1 MVLKNARLAEG
12 ERVDVRVVGD
22 YIVAI
27 ENFLSP
33 SQHEIVIDC
42 QQHTLLPSFVDLGV
56 FLHNLQAQTYLKLKK
71 QALRGGVGTLMG
83 IDLTPLYS
91 LNEPDM
97 QPLSLEQESPSPLE
111 AALEQAITFKDPIC
125 FHPLNA
131 KERLQ
136 NLAMLHGQLP
146 PNSPACLYIY
156 NLEGQKL
163 LPALDYAKMLDLS
176 LVCGVRGYEG
186 RPTLAIMDSSPLA
199 YELGL
204 PSVSPLIQIKEVG
217 KYAAMALHTQLPTM
231 LDSIVEL
238 EALKIT
244 QAFKSLGA
252 PLLIQTPLHHL
263 ILEEQIYRR
272 YDSRAKILPPL
283 KSKDQQEALK
293 HALQNDQIDM
303 LTSLHYTHTPSLKIF
318 EEAPFGMQSIDYLFP
333 LAYTHLVQNKTLTLK
348 QLITLMATN
357 PACFLKANYGEV
369 ALGKEA
375 RLMLVDLK
383 GNTRVNNPLSIYEGE
398 VLKGRVCQV
407 LQGERVLYAC

>member
-1 MVLKNARLAEG
+1 MLLKNARLAEG

-22 YIVAI
+22 YIESI

-33 SQHEIVIDC
+33 SQHESVIDC
-42 QQHTLLPSFVDLGV
+42 QDHTLLPSFIDLGV
-56 FLHNLQAQTYLKLKK
+56 FLHNLQAKTYLKLKK
-71 QALRGGVGTLMG
+71 QALKGGVGTLMG

-97 QPLSLEQESPSPLE
+97 QPLSLEQQDIASPLE
-111 AALEQAITFKDPIC
+111 AALEQAIAFKDPIC

-163 LPALDYAKMLDLS
+163 LPALDYAKMLSLP

-217 KYAAMALHTQLPTM
+217 KYAAMALHTQIPTM

-252 PLLIQTPLHHL
+252 PLFVQTPLHHL
-263 ILEEQIYRR
+263 ILEEQIYKR

-283 KSKDQQEALK
+283 KDKEQQEALK
-293 HALQNDQIDM
+293 HALQNGQIDM

-318 EEAPFGMQSIDYLFP
+318 EEAPFGMQSIDAFFA
-333 LAYTHLVQNKTLTLK
+333 LAYTHLVKTQIISLK
-348 QLITLMATN
+348 QLTILMASN
-357 PACFLKANYGEV
+357 PGRFLKGNYGEI
-369 ALGKEA
+369 AIGKEA
-375 RLMLVDLK
+375 RLMLVDLNK
-383 GNTRVNNPLSIYEGE
+383 KTQVNNPYSIYHQHILEGS
-398 VLKGRVCQV
+398 VLFVIA
-407 LQGERVLYAC
+407 GENIYEH